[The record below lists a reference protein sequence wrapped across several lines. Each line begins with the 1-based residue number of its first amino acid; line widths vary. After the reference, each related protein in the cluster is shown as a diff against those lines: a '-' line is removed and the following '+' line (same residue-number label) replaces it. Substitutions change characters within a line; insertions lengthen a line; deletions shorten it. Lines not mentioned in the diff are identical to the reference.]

1 MRRLTVN
8 TKITADV
15 IADALKQSVLIASA
29 YDSRTGKKK
38 ELVFIPYELK
48 YRVTYE
54 DKNERTTTSERHP
67 HDALTA
73 YNAVEI

>member
-1 MRRLTVN
+1 MN
-8 TKITADV
+8 TTITPSD
-15 IADALKQSVLIASA
+15 IADALKQSVLIASVC
-29 YDSRTGKKK
+29 DSRTGKRKK
-38 ELVFIPYELK
+38 LEFIPYELK

-67 HDALTA
+67 HDALIA